1 MFLLWQ
7 LLIHIQFVTQE
18 LYDNFSKKIYN
29 INYTTDKIQD
39 TYILFTFSVVEEQDH
54 IEPGSCQTIYK

>member
-1 MFLLWQ
+1 M
-7 LLIHIQFVTQE
+7 ISV
-18 LYDNFSKKIYN
+18 KKYN
-29 INYTTDKIQD
+29 INYTSTSDKIQD

>member
-1 MFLLWQ
+1 M
-7 LLIHIQFVTQE
+7 IISV
-18 LYDNFSKKIYN
+18 KKKYN